1 MSQDSRDTAAQR
13 EVTRIALASVE
24 GFALAGSGA
33 IREHGV
39 IDRPT
44 EDVDLFTANAD
55 EDAFSVAID
64 YATARLRSS
73 GFDVELTRR
82 AEHFARLRVVTG
94 EGVQLDVDLGV
105 DWRQDDPVRL
115 AVGPVL
121 SLDDAVGSKI
131 GALYSRG
138 EARDYLDVDAIR
150 SSGRFSDEQLLT
162 AAADRDPGFR
172 LDVFLWRLDGAR
184 RITPDDVERYRV
196 TAPQLAALQSRYDR
210 LATDLRAQVS
220 HGSSS
225 AGVAVES
232 PPSQIAHERRASPA
246 RTEPDATG
254 QPSRARPPSTSAKLP
269 PRPPRSPSRGPKR

>member
-13 EVTRIALASVE
+13 TVARIALDSVE

-64 YATARLRSS
+64 HVTARLRSS
-73 GFDVELTRR
+73 GCEVELTRR
-82 AEHFARLRVVTG
+82 AEHFARLHVVTA

-105 DWRQDDPVRL
+105 DWRADEPVRL

-121 SLDDAVGSKI
+121 SLDDAVGAKV

-138 EARDYLDVDAIR
+138 EVRDYLDVDAIR
-150 SSGRFSDEQLLT
+150 QSGRFSDEQLLT

-172 LDVFLWRLDGAR
+172 LDMFLWRLDGAR
-184 RITPDDVERYRV
+184 RISPDDVERYGV
-196 TAPQLAALQSRYDR
+196 TADQLAALQSRYDR
-210 LATDLRAQVS
+210 LATDLRAQVAHDS
-220 HGSSS
+220 PS

-232 PPSQIAHERRASPA
+232 PSSQITQERQASPA
-246 RTEPDATG
+246 RTELGATG
-254 QPSRARPPSTSAKLP
+254 QPLLARPPSTSAELP
-269 PRPPRSPSRGPKR
+269 ARPPRSPGRGLAR

>member
-1 MSQDSRDTAAQR
+1 
-13 EVTRIALASVE
+13 VTRIALASVE

-55 EDAFSVAID
+55 EDAFNLAVD
-64 YATARLRSS
+64 HVTAQLRSS
-73 GFDVELTRR
+73 GCEVELTRR
-82 AEHFARLRVVTG
+82 AEHFARLHVVTG
-94 EGVQLDVDLGV
+94 EGAQLDVDLGV
-105 DWRQDDPVRL
+105 DWRQDEPVGL

-138 EARDYLDVDAIR
+138 EVRDYLDVDAIR
-150 SSGRFSDEQLLT
+150 SSGRFNDEQLLT

-172 LDVFLWRLDGAR
+172 LDMFLWRLDGAR
-184 RITPDDVERYRV
+184 RITPDDVERYGV
-196 TAPQLAALQSRYDR
+196 TAAQLAALQSRYDR
-210 LATDLRAQVS
+210 LATELRAEAAQ
-220 HGSSS
+220 GSSG

-232 PPSQIAHERRASPA
+232 PPTHVDQERKASPA
-246 RTEPDATG
+246 RTEPDATV
-254 QPSRARPPSTSAKLP
+254 QPSGTRPPPTSAILP
-269 PRPPRSPSRGPKR
+269 ARPPRSPGRGPTR

>member
-1 MSQDSRDTAAQR
+1 
-13 EVTRIALASVE
+13 
-24 GFALAGSGA
+24 
-33 IREHGV
+33 V

-55 EDAFSVAID
+55 EDAFSLAVD
-64 YATARLRSS
+64 HVTARLRSN
-73 GFDVELTRR
+73 GCEVELTRR
-82 AEHFARLRVVTG
+82 AEHFARLHVVTA

-121 SLDDAVGSKI
+121 SLDDAVGSKV

-150 SSGRFSDEQLLT
+150 ESGRFTDEQLLT

-172 LDVFLWRLDGAR
+172 LDMFLWRLDGAR
-184 RITPDDVERYRV
+184 RISPDDVERYGV
-196 TAPQLAALQSRYDR
+196 TAAQLAALQSRYDR
-210 LATDLRAQVS
+210 LATDLRAQAA
-220 HGSSS
+220 HGPSR

-232 PPSQIAHERRASPA
+232 PPTQVALERRDSPA
-246 RTEPDATG
+246 RTEPGATG
-254 QPSRARPPSTSAKLP
+254 QQSGGRPPCTSAELP
-269 PRPPRSPSRGPKR
+269 ARPPRSPGRGLTR

>member
-1 MSQDSRDTAAQR
+1 VSQDSRDTAAQR
-13 EVTRIALASVE
+13 DVTRIALASVE

-55 EDAFSVAID
+55 ADAFSVAVD
-64 YATARLRSS
+64 HVTARLRSS
-73 GFDVELTRR
+73 GAEVELTRR
-82 AEHFARLRVVTG
+82 AEHFARLHVVTG

-105 DWRQDDPVRL
+105 DWRQDQPVRL

-121 SLDDAVGSKI
+121 SLDDAVGSKV

-138 EARDYLDVDAIR
+138 EVRDYLDVDAIR

-172 LDVFLWRLDGAR
+172 LDMFLWRLDGAQ
-184 RITPDDVERYRV
+184 RISPDDVERYDV

-210 LATDLRAQVS
+210 LATDLRAQVA

-232 PPSQIAHERRASPA
+232 PPSQVAQERRASPA
-246 RTEPDATG
+246 GTEPDATG
-254 QPSRARPPSTSAKLP
+254 QPSTSANLSRRPPHP
-269 PRPPRSPSRGPKR
+269 PGRGPTR

>member
-13 EVTRIALASVE
+13 TVARIALASVE

-64 YATARLRSS
+64 HVTARLRSS
-73 GFDVELTRR
+73 GFEVELTRR
-82 AEHFARLRVVTG
+82 AEHFARLHVVTA

-105 DWRQDDPVRL
+105 DWRADEPVRL

-121 SLDDAVGSKI
+121 SLDDAVGAKV

-138 EARDYLDVDAIR
+138 EVRDYLDVDAIR
-150 SSGRFSDEQLLT
+150 QSGRFTDEQLLT

-172 LDVFLWRLDGAR
+172 LDMFLWRLDGAR
-184 RITPDDVERYRV
+184 RISPDDVERYGV
-196 TAPQLAALQSRYDR
+196 TADQLAALQSRYDR
-210 LATDLRAQVS
+210 LATDLRTQGAQ
-220 HGSSS
+220 GSPS

-232 PPSQIAHERRASPA
+232 PSSQVTPERRASPA
-246 RTEPDATG
+246 RTQPDAPG
-254 QPSRARPPSTSAKLP
+254 QPLLTQPPSTPAKLP
-269 PRPPRSPSRGPKR
+269 APPPRSPGRGLTR